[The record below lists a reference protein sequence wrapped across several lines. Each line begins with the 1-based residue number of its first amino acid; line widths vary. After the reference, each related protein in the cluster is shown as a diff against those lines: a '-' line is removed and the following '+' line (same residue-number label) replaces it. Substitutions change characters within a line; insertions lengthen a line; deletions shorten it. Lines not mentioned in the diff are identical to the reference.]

1 MYTVFLV
8 EDEPLI
14 RQNMR
19 NAIENG
25 DEPFSCIGE
34 AGDGEL
40 ALTIIQDLK
49 PDILITDIK
58 MPFMDGLTLAR
69 HAKAIVPWLRV
80 IIVSGHD
87 DFDLAREAIGIGVDQ
102 YILKP
107 LANKDL
113 FAALRVASDKIA
125 EHKKQSVSFLKDL
138 SNDEMVKSTLASSFL
153 EQLCNGEVGAD
164 KALVRAGELAIGL
177 LSARYAVAIAQ
188 FEAKDGYPNRQA
200 ISSKIKYSLVS
211 EPDVL
216 YFMSGANQA
225 VLIVKGPTDIETT
238 GKAYQA
244 AQTLKHEI
252 EDDGVTVLTI
262 GISGVTAR
270 ISGIHD
276 AYHEAGI
283 LLRTFAQAQ
292 RGRIFCSGDL
302 GRVDASAVQPLDDLF
317 EADVESKLKFATPED
332 VDAIVSDLAKHIN
345 TDEMQSLLYRYYLL
359 MDLTAAAMRIIR
371 NFNPSIAPAELSRH
385 FADRRQV
392 FDSAISAEDFTELA
406 TRICLKFIE
415 LRDSGNS
422 CHHKK
427 LVRKACDYIKDNYND
442 PDISLNTVSSHVSL
456 SPTHFSTIFAQEMSV
471 TFIDYL
477 TAVRI
482 EKVKELLVSTDEK
495 IINIAFNV
503 GYSEPNYLS
512 YLFKKREG
520 LSPKEY
526 RQQKKASSSREE

>member
-25 DEPFSCIGE
+25 NEPFSCIGE

-69 HAKAIVPWLRV
+69 HAKAIIPWIRI
-80 IIVSGHD
+80 IIVSGYD

-107 LANKDL
+107 VAGKDL
-113 FAALRVASDKIA
+113 FAALRIAGEKIA

-138 SNDEMVKSTLASSFL
+138 SNEEMVKSALVGSFL

-164 KALVRAGELAIGL
+164 ESLRRAEELSIGL
-177 LSARYAVAIAQ
+177 LSKCYAVVIAQ
-188 FEAKDGYPNRQA
+188 CDGKGGKTNRQA
-200 ISSKIKYSLVS
+200 IASKVKFMLVDD
-211 EPDVL
+211 PDVL
-216 YFMSGANQA
+216 YFMSGANH
-225 VLIVKGPTDIETT
+225 VLIVKGQAEIDTT
-238 GKAYQA
+238 GKAYHV
-244 AQTLKHEI
+244 AQTLKHEV
-252 EDDGVTVLTI
+252 EDDGHVVLTI
-262 GISGVTAR
+262 GISGVTNR
-270 ISGIHD
+270 ISGIRD
-276 AYHEAGI
+276 AYHEAGA
-283 LLRTFAQAQ
+283 LLKTFAQVHS
-292 RGRIFCSGDL
+292 GRIFCSGDL
-302 GRVDASAVQPLDDLF
+302 DRGDVSAVPPGDDLF
-317 EADVESKLKFATPED
+317 DTDVEKKLKFATSAD
-332 VDAIVSDLAKHIN
+332 VPAIVEAFAKKID
-345 TDEMQSLLYRYYLL
+345 TDEMQDLLYRYYIL

-371 NFNPSIAPAELSRH
+371 TFNPSMTPAELSAH
-385 FADRRQV
+385 FADRAQV
-392 FDSAISAEDFTELA
+392 FHSAISQEEFAELA
-406 TRICLKFIE
+406 TKICLKFIE

-427 LVRKACDYIKDNYND
+427 LVRKACEYIKEHYND
-442 PDISLNTVSSHVSL
+442 PDISLNTVAAHVSL

-477 TAVRI
+477 TAVRM
-482 EKVKELLVSTDEK
+482 EKAKELLVSTDEK
-495 IINIAFNV
+495 IVSIAFSV
-503 GYSEPNYLS
+503 GYNEPNYLS

-526 RQQKKASSSREE
+526 RQQKKAPPAKS

>member
-1 MYTVFLV
+1 
-8 EDEPLI
+8 
-14 RQNMR
+14 MR

-25 DEPFSCIGE
+25 DEPFTCIGE

-49 PDILITDIK
+49 PDILVTDIK

-69 HAKAIVPWLRV
+69 HAKAIIPWLRI
-80 IIVSGHD
+80 IIVSGYD
-87 DFDLAREAIGIGVDQ
+87 DFDLARQAIDVGVDQ

-107 LANKDL
+107 MASKDL
-113 FAALRVASDKIA
+113 FAALRVASEKIA

-138 SNDEMVKSTLASSFL
+138 SNDEMVKTTLVGSFL
-153 EQLCNGEVGAD
+153 EQLCNDEIGPDE
-164 KALVRAGELAIGL
+164 ALKRAGELAIEI
-177 LSARYAVAIAQ
+177 LSKCYAVVIAQ
-188 FEAKDGYPNRQA
+188 CDGKGGSPNRQA
-200 ISSKIKYSLVS
+200 ISSKVKYSLVDDS
-211 EPDVL
+211 DVF
-216 YFMSGANQA
+216 YYMSGPDHV
-225 VLIVKGPTDIETT
+225 VLIVKGPTDIDTT
-238 GKAYQA
+238 GKAYHV

-252 EDDGVTVLTI
+252 EDDGSTSITVA
-262 GISGVTAR
+262 ISGVTNR

-276 AYHEAGI
+276 AYHEASV
-283 LLRTFAQAQ
+283 LLKTFAQAR

-302 GRVDASAVQPLDDLF
+302 GRVDSSVVPSIDDLF

-332 VDAIVSDLAKHIN
+332 VPAIVGDLAKNID
-345 TDEMQSLLYRYYLL
+345 TDEMQVLLYRYYVL

-371 NFNPSIAPAELSRH
+371 NFNPSITPAELSRH
-385 FADRRQV
+385 FVDRRQV
-392 FDSAISAEDFTELA
+392 FDSAISSEEFAELA
-406 TRICLKFIE
+406 TKICLKFIE

-427 LVRKACDYIKDNYND
+427 LVQKACEYIKENYNN
-442 PDISLNTVSSHVSL
+442 PNISLNTVAAHVSL
-456 SPTHFSTIFAQEMSV
+456 SPTHFSTIFAQEMSM
-471 TFIDYL
+471 TFIDHL

-495 IINIAFNV
+495 IVSIAFSV
-503 GYSEPNYLS
+503 GYNEPNYLS

-526 RQQKKASSSREE
+526 RMQRKAQTGKA